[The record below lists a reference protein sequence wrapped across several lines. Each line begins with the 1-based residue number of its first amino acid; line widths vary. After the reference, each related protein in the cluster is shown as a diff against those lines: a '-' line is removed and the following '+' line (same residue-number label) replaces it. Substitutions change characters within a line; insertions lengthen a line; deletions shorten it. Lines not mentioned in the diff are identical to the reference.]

1 MLVTLMMLLGMAK
14 LQFNDDYKSLFKTDR
29 EEYQELESFLN
40 RFPADDQEL
49 VILFRADRI
58 LAEPTIFQLQEVVEK
73 IEGTPAIESLFSIF
87 SIPEPNSSIRRI
99 D

>member
-58 LAEPTIFQLQEVVEK
+58 LAEPTILQLQKVVEK
-73 IEGTPAIESLFSIF
+73 IEGTPAIESLHILHS
-87 SIPEPNSSIRRI
+87 
-99 D
+99 